1 MKFVSPLISGIAGLY
16 CSRSGGCTMVQNNQE
31 SRLQYWAEP
40 LVLPFAHSLT
50 PLTRLLRLARF
61 AHSLHSLPHSR
72 EGRWFDGYFFL
83 FFFLFCTIARLW
95 KPAAAFSIRRMN
107 FLFGLAA
114 KHYLQFRAK
123 TKISLATA
131 SPTLVHCQGK
141 RPVVMVRRLVTES
154 GFLPVERMQM
164 GRIFTEKRPVT
175 AAEKGAEG
183 I

>member
-1 MKFVSPLISGIAGLY
+1 MRGFTVVEAAAAQWSRTTKNLDCSTGRSHLFFRLLIRLHPSLA
-16 CSRSGGCTMVQNNQE
+16 CSALLALLTH
-31 SRLQYWAEP
+31 
-40 LVLPFAHSLT
+40 FTHSLT
-50 PLTRLLRLARF
+50 LGKVDDSMAI
-61 AHSLHSLPHSR
+61 
-72 EGRWFDGYFFL
+72 FFC